1 MADINQ
7 KTRLHPAPVL
17 DFPPAAPT
25 LDGCPMTPEPSLIS
39 RPASSLPSR
48 PLSSRKRTGAAAADA
63 LRQQARIA
71 ALGAAG

>member
-25 LDGCPMTPEPSLIS
+25 LDGCPMNPEPSLIS
-39 RPASSLPSR
+39 RPA
-48 PLSSRKRTGAAAADA
+48 SSRKRTGAAAADA